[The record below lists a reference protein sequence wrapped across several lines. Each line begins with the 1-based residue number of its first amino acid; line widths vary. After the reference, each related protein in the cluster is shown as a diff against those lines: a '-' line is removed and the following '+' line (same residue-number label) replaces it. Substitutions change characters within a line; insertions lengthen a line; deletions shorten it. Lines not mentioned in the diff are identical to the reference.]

1 MARLPL
7 GGRIWSATILRICD
21 ATGGKQKRK
30 KEKRMKKLFI
40 LFLLFF
46 TTDSFATGIGVID
59 NTAPCTNSTLDKYT
73 GTANAEIDWQP
84 NTINVT
90 WFDGDTQLDVPSNAQ
105 SCVYDG
111 TLTVPPAPS
120 ARPGYTFNGWKVR
133 GLPAG
138 YTKLEYLQFN
148 GAQWIDTGITPNQ
161 DSRVRIT
168 VMPTSDTADT
178 RVGGAFGGT
187 SYTDKTF
194 GIYFG
199 GDKKLYFC
207 YNSDTL
213 ILDSNGQQVEKQ
225 VNAKYFFEINKNRF
239 YVNEQ
244 QVGSGPSV
252 TFTAHESFRIGM
264 MHMSTFG
271 YPFEGFFTGRIYDF
285 AMWDNGHLVRSMI
298 PAKNSSNVLGM
309 FDTVSQTFF
318 TNAGT
323 GTFTAG
329 PAIQ

>member
-1 MARLPL
+1 MKRLL
-7 GGRIWSATILRICD
+7 
-21 ATGGKQKRK
+21 
-30 KEKRMKKLFI
+30 I
-40 LFLLFF
+40 LFLCLF
-46 TTDSFATGIGVID
+46 TTNLFASGIGVID

-111 TLTVPPAPS
+111 TLTVPPAPA

-161 DSRVRIT
+161 DSRVRVT
-168 VMPTSDTADT
+168 AMPTSEAKGTGAI
-178 RVGGAFGGT
+178 GGSYNGT
-187 SYTDKTF
+187 GWADKTF
-194 GIYFG
+194 GIYFSG
-199 GDKKLYFC
+199 SNVLYFS

-213 ILDSNGQQVEKQ
+213 IYID
-225 VNAKYFFEINKNRF
+225 NAYIKIKMQKDVKYFFEIDKNKF
-239 YVNEQ
+239 YMNENL
-244 QVGSGPSV
+244 VGSASNA
-252 TFTAHESFRIGM
+252 TFTSYESFKIGLI
-264 MHMSTFG
+264 HVSNFNQSIT
-271 YPFEGFFTGRIYDF
+271 YYDRYLIGRIYDF

-309 FDTVSQTFF
+309 YDTVTQTFF
-318 TNAGT
+318 TNQGT

-329 PAIQ
+329 PVAQ

>member
-1 MARLPL
+1 
-7 GGRIWSATILRICD
+7 
-21 ATGGKQKRK
+21 
-30 KEKRMKKLFI
+30 MKKILI
-40 LFLLFF
+40 LFLCLFS
-46 TTDSFATGIGVID
+46 TVAFATGIGVAE

-90 WFDGDTQLDVPSNAQ
+90 WFDGDTQLDVPSNTQ

-148 GAQWIDTGITPNQ
+148 GAQWIDTGIIPNQ

-168 VMPTSDTADT
+168 VMPTSDVQCAS
-178 RVGGAFGGT
+178 VIGGSYAGT
-187 SYTDKTF
+187 SWEDKSF

-199 GDKKLYFC
+199 CNNFMYFNF
-207 YNSDTL
+207 NSDVRTYSGTERL
-213 ILDSNGQQVEKQ
+213 ALQLNF
-225 VNAKYFFEINKNRF
+225 KYFFDLNKNNL
-239 YVNEQ
+239 YMNEKIIGTAP
-244 QVGSGPSV
+244 VA
-252 TFTAHESFRIGM
+252 TFMARESFRIGM
-264 MHMSTFG
+264 LHLTF
-271 YPFEGFFTGRIYDF
+271 EHDRFFIGRVYDF

-309 FDTVSQTFF
+309 YDTVTQTFF

-323 GTFTAG
+323 GTFGAG
-329 PAIQ
+329 PVVQ

>member
-1 MARLPL
+1 
-7 GGRIWSATILRICD
+7 
-21 ATGGKQKRK
+21 
-30 KEKRMKKLFI
+30 MKKLFI

-59 NTAPCTNSTLDKYT
+59 NTAPCTNTTLDKYT

-168 VMPTSDTADT
+168 AMPTSDVECTGAI
-178 RVGGAFGGT
+178 GGSYNGT
-187 SYTDKTF
+187 GWTDKTF
-194 GIYFG
+194 GIYFSCMSSAM
-199 GDKKLYFC
+199 FFN
-207 YNSDTL
+207 YNSDTA
-213 ILDSNGQQVEKQ
+213 IMRN
-225 VNAKYFFEINKNRF
+225 NAFVQIQKDNKYFFEINKNKF
-239 YVNEQ
+239 YVNENK
-244 QVGSGPSV
+244 VGSAPAA
-252 TFTAHESFRIGM
+252 TFTSYESFKIGFI
-264 MHMSTFG
+264 HA
-271 YPFEGFFTGRIYDF
+271 PFNSSRYLIGRIYDF

-309 FDTVSQTFF
+309 FDTVTQTFF

-329 PAIQ
+329 PVVQ

>member
-1 MARLPL
+1 MKRLL
-7 GGRIWSATILRICD
+7 
-21 ATGGKQKRK
+21 
-30 KEKRMKKLFI
+30 I
-40 LFLLFF
+40 LFLCLF
-46 TTDSFATGIGVID
+46 TTDSFASGIGVID

-111 TLTVPPAPS
+111 TLTVPPAPA

-148 GAQWIDTGITPNQ
+148 GNQWIDTGITPNQ

-168 VMPTSDTADT
+168 VMPTSDVQCSGAI
-178 RVGGAFGGT
+178 GGAYNGTNWDDRSFGVYFT
-187 SYTDKTF
+187 CSVSRLFFNYNTDTV
-194 GIYFG
+194 IR
-199 GDKKLYFC
+199 
-207 YNSDTL
+207 
-213 ILDSNGQQVEKQ
+213 DSNGQDVIMQI
-225 VNAKYFFEINKNRF
+225 NNKYFFEIDKNKF
-239 YVNEQ
+239 YVNETL
-244 QVGSGPSV
+244 VDTAPAA
-252 TFTAHESFRIGM
+252 TFTSNEHFLIGFQNT
-264 MHMSTFG
+264 SWQGAGGIYIGGSRFLI
-271 YPFEGFFTGRIYDF
+271 GRIYDF

-309 FDTVSQTFF
+309 YDTVTQTFF
-318 TNAGT
+318 TNQGT

-329 PAIQ
+329 PVAQ